1 MTDTIKQIVLVL
13 VNAAF
18 AVVLVLAGV
27 NGWNVELVWA
37 FAGVVVIVL
46 DVWAGITWEPP
57 KRD

>member
-1 MTDTIKQIVLVL
+1 MTDTIKQVVLVL

-18 AVVLVLAGV
+18 AVVLVLAGA

-37 FAGVVVIVL
+37 LAGVVVIVL

-57 KRD
+57 HRK